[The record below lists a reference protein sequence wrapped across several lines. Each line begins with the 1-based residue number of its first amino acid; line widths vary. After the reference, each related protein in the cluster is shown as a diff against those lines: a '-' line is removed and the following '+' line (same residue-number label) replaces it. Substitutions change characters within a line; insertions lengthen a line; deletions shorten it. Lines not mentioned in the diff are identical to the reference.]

1 MSRAI
6 GERPGQKAWDES
18 ETTPAALS
26 TTPATTHAWE
36 GRACKSEAAEPDLAA
51 PDEGLPI
58 YLREI
63 GAVSLL
69 TPDEEK
75 MLAECLARGR
85 EARHLLASGTVS
97 LEEQRAMARLV
108 AHGEDARRRMI
119 EANLRL
125 VVSLA
130 RRYLRRGVPRPD
142 RIPEGTPGLFRALG
156 RYDSRQ

>member
-6 GERPGQKAWDES
+6 GERPGQNAWDES
-18 ETTPAALS
+18 ETTQAAP
-26 TTPATTHAWE
+26 TPATALAWE
-36 GRACKSEAAEPDLAA
+36 EPPCKSEAAEPDLAA

-85 EARHLLASGTVS
+85 EARRLLASGTVS
-97 LEEQRAMARLV
+97 LEEQCAMARLI

-125 VVSLA
+125 VVSIA
-130 RRYLRRGVPRPD
+130 RRYLRRAPPL
-142 RIPEGTPGLFRALG
+142 P
-156 RYDSRQ
+156 

>member
-18 ETTPAALS
+18 ETTPTALS
-26 TTPATTHAWE
+26 TTPATALAWE
-36 GRACKSEAAEPDLAA
+36 ESPCKSEATEPDLAA

-125 VVSLA
+125 VVSIA
-130 RRYLRRGVPRPD
+130 RRYLRRGLPLPAL
-142 RIPEGTPGLFRALG
+142 IQEGNLGLFRAVE
-156 RYDSRQ
+156 

>member
-6 GERPGQKAWDES
+6 GDRPGQNAWDES
-18 ETTPAALS
+18 EPTQTALS
-26 TTPATTHAWE
+26 TTPATALAWDDVP
-36 GRACKSEAAEPDLAA
+36 CKSDATEPDLAA

-85 EARHLLASGTVS
+85 EARCLLASGTVS
-97 LEEQRAMARLV
+97 LEEQRALARLV
-108 AHGEDARRRMI
+108 AHGED
-119 EANLRL
+119 
-125 VVSLA
+125 
-130 RRYLRRGVPRPD
+130 
-142 RIPEGTPGLFRALG
+142 
-156 RYDSRQ
+156 